1 MHVQSALT
9 KPNSCG
15 QESPKN
21 HHGSGGGYSCQELRG
36 RAACHPGQ
44 VTPQYLIPMPSQPC
58 SRVLQ
63 WAGRADGRCNA
74 QRPSWGRTPSPRGHG
89 HTDGMLQ
96 WPWLCQE
103 QEQHLQQLQKQEVK
117 QCFT

>member
-15 QESPKN
+15 QESPKITTALV
-21 HHGSGGGYSCQELRG
+21 G
-36 RAACHPGQ
+36 AAWHPGQ

-89 HTDGMLQ
+89 HTDGMLR